1 MSDDETALCGG
12 NLSNDHEGIF
22 DMMAFMAFFSIK
34 FDHERGDHDRN
45 EPILFD
51 RLSLMRA

>member
-1 MSDDETALCGG
+1 MSVAGAAFCGG
-12 NLSNDHEGIF
+12 SLSNDHEGIF

-51 RLSLMRA
+51 RLLWMRA